1 MNSYPNPLIQY
12 LGHSVSWAESYTS
25 RTLSIKFAVNPAAMV
40 EGVQLDLDGQGLL
53 PAEWKYQLVSV
64 SSPGYLCFEV
74 PDKLGKDERFAKIV
88 VVINGQELSSSKF
101 NWKST
106 LSDFYVDEVNKV

>member
-1 MNSYPNPLIQY
+1 MSSYPNPLIQY
-12 LGHSVSWAESYTS
+12 LGQTVSWSESYTS

-40 EGVQLDLDGQGLL
+40 EKVQLDLGSKSIM
-53 PAEWKYQLVSV
+53 PIEWKYQLVSV
-64 SSPGYLCFEV
+64 SSPGFGCFEV
-74 PDKLGKDERFAKIV
+74 PDRLAQEDRFAQIV

-106 LSDFYVDEVNKV
+106 LSDVYVDEVNKV